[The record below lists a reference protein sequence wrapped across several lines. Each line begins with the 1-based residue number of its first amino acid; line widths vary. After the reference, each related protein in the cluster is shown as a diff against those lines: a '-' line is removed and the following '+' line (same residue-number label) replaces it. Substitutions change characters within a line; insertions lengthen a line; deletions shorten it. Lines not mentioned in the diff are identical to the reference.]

1 MTERTVM
8 RAAVVRTY
16 GGPEAIEIPEVPRP
30 EPGPGQVRIRVAA
43 ATVNPVDLL
52 TRAGTLVA
60 AGRMAPRAQTGLGWD
75 VAGVVDATGP
85 GGVRGFRPG
94 DPVIGLRDLLDVSL
108 GTYAEYVVLDAT
120 AVAPAPEG
128 VPAAAAATLPL
139 NGLTA
144 WQSLDALDLP
154 SGATLLVT
162 GAAGAAGGFAVELA
176 ALRGLRVAAVAG
188 AADEKLVRG
197 LGAEWFIARDAPD
210 LAAAVR
216 ALVPGGVAGALDAAG
231 AGLPALAA
239 VRNAGAFVAVAADAP
254 VGLRGIRSANHWISA
269 DGTAL
274 AQLSALA
281 AAGRLTLRVADTLP
295 LDQAQE
301 AHRRLAVGGLRG
313 RLVLT
318 P

>member
-8 RAAVVRTY
+8 RAAVVRAY
-16 GGPEAIEIPEVPRP
+16 GGPEAVEIAEVPLP

-75 VAGVVDATGP
+75 VAGVVDATGA
-85 GGVRGFRPG
+85 GVRMFAPG

-128 VPAAAAATLPL
+128 RSAEAAATLPL

-144 WQSLDALDLP
+144 WQSLDALGLRH
-154 SGATLLVT
+154 GATLLVT
-162 GAAGAAGGFAVELA
+162 GAAGAVGGFAVELA
-176 ALRGLRVAAVAG
+176 ALRGLRVVAVAG
-188 AADEKLVRG
+188 AADEELVRG
-197 LGAEWFIARDAPD
+197 LGAEWFVARDAPD

-216 ALVPGGVAGALDAAG
+216 AVVPGGVAGALDAAG
-231 AGLPALAA
+231 VGLPALAA

-254 VGLRGIRSANHWISA
+254 VGLRGIRSANHWIAA

-274 AQLSALA
+274 TQLSALA
-281 AAGRLTLRVADTLP
+281 AAGRLTLRVAGALP
-295 LDQAQE
+295 LDHAEE
-301 AHRRLAVGGLRG
+301 AHRRAAVGGLRG

>member
-16 GGPEAIEIPEVPRP
+16 GGPEAMETPEVPLP

-85 GGVRGFRPG
+85 GVRMFAPG

-162 GAAGAAGGFAVELA
+162 GAAGAVGGFAVELA
-176 ALRGLRVAAVAG
+176 ALRGLRVVAVAG

-197 LGAEWFIARDAPD
+197 LGAEWFIARDEPD

-216 ALVPGGVAGALDAAG
+216 AVVPGGAAGALDAAG

-254 VGLRGIRSANHWISA
+254 VGLRGIRSANHWIAA

-295 LDQAQE
+295 LDRAQE
-301 AHRRLAVGGLRG
+301 AHRRLAAGGLRG

>member
-1 MTERTVM
+1 MTEPNMM
-8 RAAVVRTY
+8 RAALVRAY
-16 GGPEAIEIPEVPRP
+16 GGPEAVEIAEVPLP

-60 AGRMAPRAQTGLGWD
+60 AGRMAPRAETGLGWD
-75 VAGVVDATGP
+75 VAGVVDAIGP
-85 GGVRGFRPG
+85 GVRVFAPG

-120 AVAPAPEG
+120 AVAPAPQG
-128 VPAAAAATLPL
+128 LPTAAAATLPL

-154 SGATLLVT
+154 HGATLLVT
-162 GAAGAAGGFAVELA
+162 GAAGAVGGFAVELA
-176 ALRGLRVAAVAG
+176 ALRGLRVVAVAG
-188 AADEKLVRG
+188 AADEELVRE
-197 LGAEWFIARDAPD
+197 LGAEWFVARDAPD

-216 ALVPGGVAGALDAAG
+216 AVVPGGVAGALDAAG
-231 AGLPALAA
+231 VGVPALAA
-239 VRNAGAFVAVAADAP
+239 VRNAGAFAAVAADAP
-254 VGLRGIRSANHWISA
+254 VGLRGIRSANHWIAA

-281 AAGRLTLRVADTLP
+281 AAGRLTLRVAGALP
-295 LDQAQE
+295 LDQAAA
-301 AHRRLAVGGLRG
+301 AHRRLAAGGLRG